1 MSTPTN
7 FNQPAT
13 PNYGGNTPGNDN
25 QKRLTTIMGIAIAAL
40 LGLCV
45 FLLVGKYK
53 TGQQLDSTSMEL
65 TEQKSAFTELDTKYN
80 EAVTQLEQQKG
91 INTELDAKIN
101 QQLQD
106 LESSKNNV
114 AGLIRDKKEYRNAM
128 NSLERQKNEFLAQI
142 ETLKKEN
149 GILTENVTVL
159 TGDKEV
165 LTTTV
170 NEKTAQLDEAT
181 TARAALVSEKT
192 QLETE
197 RTQLAKKVDIAS
209 AIRVKNITIK
219 SVDVRNN
226 GKEKSK
232 SKAKNVDKLSICF
245 MTEPNEVVPAGEET
259 FYLRIIDPTGAP
271 LAIESMGSGVSTD
284 KKSESEFRYTTTAST
299 NYSNSETQVCGGWQ
313 PGQNFVKGKY
323 NVEVYNKG
331 YLVGT
336 GAFNLK

>member
-7 FNQPAT
+7 FNPPTT
-13 PNYGGNTPGNDN
+13 PNYGNTPGNDN

-53 TGQQLDSTSMEL
+53 TGQQLDSTTMEL

-101 QQLQD
+101 QQLQE
-106 LESSKNNV
+106 LETSKNSI

-142 ETLKKEN
+142 DQLKKEN
-149 GILTENVTVL
+149 GILTENNTQL
-159 TGDKEV
+159 TTQNQT

-170 NEKTAQLDEAT
+170 NEKTAALDEAT

-209 AIRVKNITIK
+209 AIRVKSITVK
-219 SVDVRNN
+219 SIDVRSN

-232 SKAKNVDKLSICF
+232 SKAKNVDKLNICF

-284 KKSESEFRYTTTAST
+284 KKSESEFRYTTTATT
-299 NYSNSETQVCGGWQ
+299 NYTNGESQVCGAWQ
-313 PGQNFVKGKY
+313 PGQNFTKGKY

>member
-7 FNQPAT
+7 FNPPTT
-13 PNYGGNTPGNDN
+13 PNYGNTPGSDN

-101 QQLQD
+101 QQLSE
-106 LESSKNNV
+106 LETSKNSI
-114 AGLIRDKKEYRNAM
+114 AGLIRDKKDYRNAM

-142 ETLKKEN
+142 DQLKKDV
-149 GILTENVTVL
+149 GILTENVTTL
-159 TGDKEV
+159 TGEKEV
-165 LTTTV
+165 LTTSV
-170 NEKTAQLDEAT
+170 NEKNAQLEEAT

-192 QLETE
+192 QLESE
-197 RTQLAKKVDIAS
+197 RTVLAKKVDIAS
-209 AIRVKNITIK
+209 AIRVKNVTVK
-219 SVDVRNN
+219 SIDVRSS

-284 KKSESEFRYTTTAST
+284 KKSESEFRYTTTATT
-299 NYSNSETQVCGGWQ
+299 NYSNGEAQVCGGWQ
-313 PGQNFVKGKY
+313 PGQNFTKGKY